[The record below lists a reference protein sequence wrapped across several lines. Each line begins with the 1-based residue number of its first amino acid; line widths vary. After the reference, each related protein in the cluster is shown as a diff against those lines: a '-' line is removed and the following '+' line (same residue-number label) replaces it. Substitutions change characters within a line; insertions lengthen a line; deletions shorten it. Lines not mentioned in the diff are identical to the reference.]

1 MMRSLAL
8 GLRALVTG
16 SIASLASSAIIV
28 AESQRCTRSA
38 AAATNATSQ
47 WIWGEEARRRRRASL
62 RHTAIG
68 YLIHHASSIYWAV
81 QFESRSLR
89 RLVRNDAARA
99 ALVASAA
106 AAVDYGLMP
115 RRFTPGF
122 EHRLPIRSITGIY
135 AAFGFGLWIA
145 ARIHRRPAQSGTSS
159 RSSPRAAGPLSTRP
173 SRGSKREP

>member
-1 MMRSLAL
+1 MTRASARGLHAL
-8 GLRALVTG
+8 FTG
-16 SIASLASSAIIV
+16 SLASLASSVVIV
-28 AESQRCTRSA
+28 AESQRLTRNA

-47 WIWGEEARRRRRASL
+47 WVWGDEAHRRPHASL
-62 RHTAIG
+62 RHTAVG
-68 YLIHHASSIYWAV
+68 YLIHHASSVFWAV
-81 QFESRSLR
+81 QFESRTLG
-89 RLVRNDAARA
+89 RLVRGDAARA

-106 AAVDYGLMP
+106 AVVDYGLMP

-122 EHRLPIRSITGIY
+122 EHRLPLRSIAAIY
-135 AAFGFGLWIA
+135 AAFGVGLWIA